1 MFLIGLTGGIASG
14 KSTVA
19 SLLQKKGA
27 RVIDA
32 DEVAREVVLPG
43 TPGLEAVVKE
53 FGSGILNADNS
64 LARHT
69 LGQIVFDDAE
79 KRQKLEAILHPLISK
94 RTKELIS
101 ASDAQVVVYAVPLL
115 VEAKVQYPFDMVVT
129 VEAGEDNQIQRLI
142 STRGLSEQEANKR
155 ISSQA
160 SAKQRIN
167 RADVVIDSSGP
178 IENLTPQV
186 EKLWAEIHNTIA
198 QRA

>member
-1 MFLIGLTGGIASG
+1 VFLIGLTGGIASG

-142 STRGLSEQEANKR
+142 STRGLSEQEAKNR

-186 EKLWAEIHNTIA
+186 EKLWSEIHNTIA

>member
-142 STRGLSEQEANKR
+142 STRGLSEQEANNR

-186 EKLWAEIHNTIA
+186 EKLWSEIHNTIA